1 MFSSS
6 LVMQGEPIL
15 IAGLV
20 FMLSVLELSILTI
33 VATSFIPLSAV
44 ASIADIKTNQTNSSV
59 MSGKNMMM
67 PGGNM
72 TFGASLENAKMHLME
87 AIMDLKIGNTNGAM
101 MQLNMSN
108 EEIKKH
114 EQEMMNMTTIMKG
127 KMSFGTMG
135 SQNTSSIQ

>member
-1 MFSSS
+1 
-6 LVMQGEPIL
+6 
-15 IAGLV
+15 
-20 FMLSVLELSILTI
+20 MLSVLELSILTI
-33 VATSFIPLSAV
+33 VATSIIPLSAV
-44 ASIADIKTNQTNSSV
+44 ASIADIKTNPTNSSV

-87 AIMDLKIGNTNGAM
+87 AIMDLKIGNTDGAM

-127 KMSFGTMG
+127 KMSFGAMG

>member
-6 LVMQGEPIL
+6 LVMQGEQIL

-33 VATSFIPLSAV
+33 VATSFISLSAV
-44 ASIADIKTNQTNSSV
+44 ASIADIKTNQTNSSE

-127 KMSFGTMG
+127 KMSFGAMG
-135 SQNTSSIQ
+135 SQNTISIQ

>member
-6 LVMQGEPIL
+6 LVMQGEQIL

-33 VATSFIPLSAV
+33 VATSFISLSAV
-44 ASIADIKTNQTNSSV
+44 ASIADIKTNQTNSSE
-59 MSGKNMMM
+59 MSGKNKMM

-127 KMSFGTMG
+127 KMSFGAMG
-135 SQNTSSIQ
+135 SQNTISIQ